1 VVRRRQ
7 GGRVRAGVASVVL
20 LALGG
25 CQTLSD
31 LNPVNLYHGLV
42 GGPIADA
49 RPPPPN
55 ADAPYPNL
63 ADTPD
68 KPTDTDAALRKQ
80 VASGLVADRANAQ
93 YEASVSPLP
102 PPASGPPVS
111 RGAPPPLKADADTPS
126 ASLAAA
132 SAPPAAPAVP
142 PPAAPFGPSP
152 SGAPPAP
159 IAAPAAT
166 PAATPAPPKAAPVK
180 PVASAPL
187 PPATPAADP
196 SALPDMPGTPPAPPR
211 IAGANVPRVTAPTPP
226 PPTPPAPLPPPSAP
240 AGATPIA
247 FAPGSAT
254 LPPAA
259 IGPLRALA
267 KQRGA
272 GSIGVTG
279 YGEAAS
285 PDTAA
290 QAAAVPLGFARAR
303 AIAAQLEAAGVPA
316 TAIRLDAEAAGN
328 GAAARVLP

>member
-1 VVRRRQ
+1 M
-7 GGRVRAGVASVVL
+7 L

-31 LNPVNLYHGLV
+31 LNPVNLYHGLE

-55 ADAPYPNL
+55 ADAPYPNINQ
-63 ADTPD
+63 TPD
-68 KPTDTDAALRKQ
+68 RPTDADAALRKQ

-93 YEASVSPLP
+93 YEASVSPIP
-102 PPASGPPVS
+102 PLASTPPVN
-111 RGAPPPLKADADTPS
+111 RGAPPPVKPDADTPT

-132 SAPPAAPAVP
+132 NAPPAPAAAAPAPAVPLGPSPDGRPPPPPAPAPAPPPAAPAP
-142 PPAAPFGPSP
+142 PR
-152 SGAPPAP
+152 
-159 IAAPAAT
+159 
-166 PAATPAPPKAAPVK
+166 AAPVK

-187 PPATPAADP
+187 PPVAPPAGPPADP
-196 SALPDMPGTPPAPPR
+196 SALPDMPATPPGPPSL
-211 IAGANVPRVTAPTPP
+211 AGSNVPRVTAPTPP
-226 PPTPPAPLPPPSAP
+226 PATPPAPPPPASAP

-247 FAPGSAT
+247 FARGSAI
-254 LPPAA
+254 LPPDALA
-259 IGPLRALA
+259 PLRALA
-267 KQRGA
+267 KRRGT

-279 YGEAAS
+279 YGEAAG

-316 TAIRLDAEAAGN
+316 TAIRLDAEAIGN
-328 GAAARVLP
+328 GAAVRMLP